1 MTQNKKEGNFM
12 KLQEFMDKNPELM
25 KKAAECK
32 DVQEFAEFAKEN
44 SVEIKPEGL
53 KYAYGYVRSR
63 YGSGE
68 LSEDA
73 LSGVAGGGQK
83 SDSTFEV
90 NSDQLYQNLNDPDKF
105 LVKKK

>member
-1 MTQNKKEGNFM
+1 MQNKKEGNFM

-32 DVQEFAEFAKEN
+32 DVQEFAKFAKEN
-44 SVEIKPEGL
+44 GVEIKQEGL
-53 KYAYGYVRSR
+53 KDAYGYVCSR
-63 YGSGE
+63 YGNGE
-68 LSEDA
+68 VSEDA
-73 LSGVAGGGQK
+73 LLNVAGGRQK

-90 NSDQLYQNLNDPDKF
+90 NSDQLYRNLNDPDKF

>member
-1 MTQNKKEGNFM
+1 M

-32 DVQEFAEFAKEN
+32 NVQEFEEFAKEN
-44 SVEIKPEGL
+44 GVEIKPEGL
-53 KYAYGYVRSR
+53 KDAYGYVCSY

-68 LSEDA
+68 LNEDA
-73 LSGVAGGGQK
+73 LSSVAGGGQK